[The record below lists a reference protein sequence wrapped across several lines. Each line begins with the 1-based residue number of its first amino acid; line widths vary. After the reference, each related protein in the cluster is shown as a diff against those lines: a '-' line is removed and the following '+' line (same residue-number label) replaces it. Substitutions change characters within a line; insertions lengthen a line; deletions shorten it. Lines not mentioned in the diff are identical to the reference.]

1 MATAKKTLLD
11 LVTVELKKTDD
22 QRSLE
27 QVKDMV
33 EENQNQFANDLFQA
47 KKLAKAAA
55 KVVEALESNV
65 KASASDIITANRNLS
80 LLEKNVSDIEE
91 IIARRF

>member
-11 LVTVELKKTDD
+11 LVTAELKKTDD

-47 KKLAKAAA
+47 KKLAKSAA

-65 KASASDIITANRNLS
+65 KASASDIITANRNLA